1 MRGGLPVAPAGLN
14 VLIVLIAIGL
24 AVAAGAVLAV
34 IDIRTSSRPAP
45 HVESEPTEQLQVDR
59 RAA

>member
-1 MRGGLPVAPAGLN
+1 VAPAGLN

-24 AVAAGAVLAV
+24 AVAVGVVLAV
-34 IDIRTSSRPAP
+34 FDIRSSAHTPARPVVPPSAEV
-45 HVESEPTEQLQVDR
+45 VEAER